1 MRKIVIDAEDFDRP
15 VDLQAIQ
22 EATAR
27 WNGQTIDLTWNL
39 VIGGNLEILRAPI
52 TAAQAALFAARLR
65 AALSKAKP
73 KKKKRKMAT
82 KRR

>member
-39 VIGGNLEILRAPI
+39 VIGGSLEILRAPI
-52 TAAQAALFAARLR
+52 TTSQATRFAARLK
-65 AALSKAKP
+65 AALSKATP
-73 KKKKRKMAT
+73 KKKKRKPIP
-82 KRR
+82 RRK